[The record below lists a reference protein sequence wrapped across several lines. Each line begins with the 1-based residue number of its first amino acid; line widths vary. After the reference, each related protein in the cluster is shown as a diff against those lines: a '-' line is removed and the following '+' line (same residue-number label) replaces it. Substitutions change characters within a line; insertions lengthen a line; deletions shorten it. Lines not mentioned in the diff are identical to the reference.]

1 MLRFGAFSTHGDDA
15 LETLITKREG
25 KMKMQKNECSC
36 DTVKP
41 IKGVMC
47 DVRNCAYHSGAN
59 ECHAG
64 CICVGPHEANCSANT
79 SCATFKP
86 KEC

>member
-1 MLRFGAFSTHGDDA
+1 M
-15 LETLITKREG
+15 
-25 KMKMQKNECSC
+25 
-36 DTVKP
+36 KP

-79 SCATFKP
+79 ACATFKP

>member
-1 MLRFGAFSTHGDDA
+1 MFCLVKLFSRGERPA
-15 LETLITKREG
+15 EKRM
-25 KMKMQKNECSC
+25 KMNNKMQKNECCHDSA
-36 DTVKP
+36 KH

-47 DVRNCAYHSGAN
+47 DVKNCAYHNGAN
-59 ECHAG
+59 ECYAG

-86 KEC
+86 KDR

>member
-1 MLRFGAFSTHGDDA
+1 MRAENSLR
-15 LETLITKREG
+15 KRER
-25 KMKMQKNECSC
+25 MMNEKMQKNDCCHDSA
-36 DTVKP
+36 KH

-47 DVRNCAYHSGAN
+47 DVRNCAYHNGAN
-59 ECHAG
+59 ECYAG
-64 CICVGPHEANCSANT
+64 SICVGPHEANCSANT